1 MNLKFHNWLEQHPP
15 QTGMAKGRQRP
26 MVSGRNNR
34 TLPADEPLLGHST
47 ATRLPTNA
55 NNNIRKKDNE
65 TTEIPVS
72 STGIYGREQESLLR
86 SWLNRKP
93 ILDKKSSQLGE
104 EIIPAHARMNL
115 GLRITLLHTSLPESS
130 RISLPSSRK
139 QDKTPN
145 KSSRIRGDEL
155 ATTNFLMI
163 EGKDQISPLL
173 AVYVF
178 IIGGYI

>member
-1 MNLKFHNWLEQHPP
+1 
-15 QTGMAKGRQRP
+15 

-65 TTEIPVS
+65 TTEISVS
-72 STGIYGREQESLLR
+72 STRIYGREQESLLR

-104 EIIPAHARMNL
+104 DL

-139 QDKTPN
+139 QNKTPN
-145 KSSRIRGDEL
+145 EL

-163 EGKDQISPLL
+163 EGKDQVSPLL

>member
-1 MNLKFHNWLEQHPP
+1 VNLKFHNWLEQHPP

-104 EIIPAHARMNL
+104 DL

-145 KSSRIRGDEL
+145 NSLRIRGDEL

-163 EGKDQISPLL
+163 EGKDQVSPLL